1 MRTADDIA
9 ELRPADGVSGTDWTH
24 TLVVGLALVLIVPFA
39 ALLQVTVA
47 IDFELL
53 RGAPDFLAVV
63 VVSLGL
69 LRGPEAGAVAG
80 FAGGLTFDALA
91 WEPLGLA
98 ALVYALV
105 GYAAGRYGER
115 MPRHAP
121 VRPLLAVAVG
131 TVAARVG
138 IVVLAFLLGIDVS
151 WQDAFGAATI
161 TSAAETVLLAI
172 PCYPLLRRLTGT
184 RRAHVHPAL

>member
-1 MRTADDIA
+1 
-9 ELRPADGVSGTDWTH
+9 V
-24 TLVVGLALVLIVPFA
+24 VPFA

-69 LRGPEAGAVAG
+69 LRGPEAGAIAG

-115 MPRHAP
+115 MPRHAS

-131 TVAARVG
+131 TVAARIG

-151 WQDAFGAATI
+151 WHDAIGAATI
-161 TSAAETVLLAI
+161 SSAAETVLLAI
-172 PCYPLLRRLTGT
+172 PCYPLLRRLSGT
-184 RRAHVHPAL
+184 PRARVHPAL

>member
-1 MRTADDIA
+1 MRPADDVA
-9 ELRPADGVSGTDWTH
+9 ELRPSDGVRSMDWTH
-24 TLVVGLALVLIVPFA
+24 TVVVGLALVLVVPFA

-69 LRGPEAGAVAG
+69 LRGPETGAVAG

-98 ALVYALV
+98 ALIYALV

-115 MPRHAP
+115 MPRHAS

-131 TVAARVG
+131 TVGARFG

-151 WQDAFGAATI
+151 WQDAFGAATF

-172 PCYPLLRRLTGT
+172 PCYPLLRRLAGT
-184 RRAHVHPAL
+184 PPSRAHPAL